1 MNLLSISNIAF
12 TDPLFNYPMS
22 YIELFGVIFNALC
35 VWLIAKKNIHT
46 WWTGIIGSVLFVS
59 MFYQCALYS
68 DAILNIYFVVT
79 GFIGWWMWNK
89 ETTSDNVPVTWSSK
103 KEIGIWSGVFVVA
116 TILWG
121 TFMTKANT
129 IFPSIFT
136 QPAAFP
142 YIDGGILVASFI
154 AQWLMAKRR
163 IECWVYWIAIDVVAI
178 YVYWMKDL
186 KFTSILYVSFLVMA
200 TYGLVNWFKNR
211 SSN

>member
-46 WWTGIIGSVLFVS
+46 WWIGIVGAVLFVS

-89 ETTSDNVPVTWSSK
+89 ETTSDNVPVVWSSK
-103 KEIGIWSGVFVVA
+103 KEIGLWAGVFVVA

-121 TFMTKANT
+121 TFMTKANA

-200 TYGLVNWFKNR
+200 TYGLVNWLKNR
-211 SSN
+211 NN